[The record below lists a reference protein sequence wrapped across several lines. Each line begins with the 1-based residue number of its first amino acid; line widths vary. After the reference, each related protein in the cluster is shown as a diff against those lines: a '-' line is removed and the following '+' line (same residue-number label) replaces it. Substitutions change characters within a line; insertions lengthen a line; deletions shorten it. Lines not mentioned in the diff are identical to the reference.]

1 MNIQDQL
8 ERILRELL
16 ITVSRAPVSQE
27 NAECVL
33 VSKKEMQ
40 RQLGSL
46 RDVVAVMMEQY
57 EVTEQSRLHAELEVE
72 KQRTEIIRSAN
83 HQAEDIYAA
92 SVIYTDDALGRIQDI
107 IDEAEKSSK
116 KILSRIGREMEE
128 ERRRIRSN
136 QVELMTQLEDMND
149 TAKYLRLI
157 EERNKELAKAK
168 EKKQEKKQRYERGTQ
183 AEAAVPA
190 VVPEVKINEEY
201 FEKAGLAPDGL
212 PKEMTEGI
220 LKEAELEIA
229 EEIAAAKEEVHYDKP
244 VIKVNQEYYEKV
256 KKAAGEQSQAA
267 EEIRILTGQKPKK
280 EERRRGRFLLG
291 KKAAQ
296 QETTDRKGQEY
307 EPHSRL

>member
-16 ITVSRAPVSQE
+16 VTVSRAPVSE
-27 NAECVL
+27 VNEEYVL
-33 VSKKEMQ
+33 IHKRDVQ

-46 RDVVAVMMEQY
+46 RDVVALMMEQY

-92 SVIYTDDALGRIQDI
+92 SVIYTDDALGRIQNI
-107 IDEAEKSSK
+107 IDEAEKSAK
-116 KILSRIGREMEE
+116 NILNRIGREMEN

-149 TAKYLRLI
+149 TAKYMRLI
-157 EERNKELAKAK
+157 EERNKELAKAR
-168 EKKQEKKQRYERGTQ
+168 EKKQGKAARYEQDPKETSGIAIT
-183 AEAAVPA
+183 
-190 VVPEVKINEEY
+190 PEIKINEEY
-201 FEKAGLAPDGL
+201 FEKAGLTPDGL

-229 EEIAAAKEEVHYDKP
+229 EEITPKEEIHYDKP

-256 KKAAGEQSQAA
+256 KKAAEEQSEASQ
-267 EEIRILTGQKPKK
+267 ERKLLTQQGSKK
-280 EERRRGRFLLG
+280 AERRKGRFLLG
-291 KKAAQ
+291 KSSNRA
-296 QETTDRKGQEY
+296 GN
-307 EPHSRL
+307 SR

>member
-16 ITVSRAPVSQE
+16 VTVSRAPVSE
-27 NAECVL
+27 ANEEYVL
-33 VSKKEMQ
+33 IHKRDVQ

-46 RDVVAVMMEQY
+46 RDVVALMMEQY

-92 SVIYTDDALGRIQDI
+92 SVIYTDDALGRIQNI
-107 IDEAEKSSK
+107 IDEAEKSAK
-116 KILSRIGREMEE
+116 NILNRIGREMEN

-149 TAKYLRLI
+149 TAKYMRLI
-157 EERNKELAKAK
+157 EERNKELAKAR
-168 EKKQEKKQRYERGTQ
+168 EKKQGKAARYEQDPKETSGIAIT
-183 AEAAVPA
+183 
-190 VVPEVKINEEY
+190 PEIKINEEY
-201 FEKAGLAPDGL
+201 FEKAGLTPDGL

-229 EEIAAAKEEVHYDKP
+229 EEITPKEEIHYDKP

-256 KKAAGEQSQAA
+256 KKAAEEQSEASQ
-267 EEIRILTGQKPKK
+267 ERKLLTQQGSKK
-280 EERRRGRFLLG
+280 DERRKGRFLLG
-291 KKAAQ
+291 KSSNRA
-296 QETTDRKGQEY
+296 GN
-307 EPHSRL
+307 SR

>member
-27 NAECVL
+27 NAGYVL
-33 VSKKEMQ
+33 VSKREMQ

-46 RDVVAVMMEQY
+46 RDVVAMMMEQY

-107 IDEAEKSSK
+107 IDEAEKSTK
-116 KILSRIGREMEE
+116 KILNRIGREMEE

-168 EKKQEKKQRYERGTQ
+168 EKKQEKKQRYEREAQ
-183 AEAAVPA
+183 KEPAVAAVT
-190 VVPEVKINEEY
+190 PEIKINEEY
-201 FEKAGLAPDGL
+201 FEKAGLTPDGL

-229 EEIAAAKEEVHYDKP
+229 EEIATSDEVHYDKP
-244 VIKVNQEYYEKV
+244 VIKVNEEYYEKV
-256 KKAAGEQSQAA
+256 KKAAEEKNQVS
-267 EEIRILTGQKPKK
+267 EEIRILTEQEPKK

-291 KKAAQ
+291 KKQ
-296 QETTDRKGQEY
+296 
-307 EPHSRL
+307 

>member
-16 ITVSRAPVSQE
+16 ITVSRAPVSE
-27 NAECVL
+27 ANAEYVL
-33 VSKKEMQ
+33 VHKREMQ

-46 RDVVAVMMEQY
+46 RDVVGLMMEQY

-72 KQRTEIIRSAN
+72 KQRAEIIRSAN

-107 IDEAEKSSK
+107 IDEAERSTK
-116 KILSRIGREMEE
+116 KILSSIGREMEQ
-128 ERRRIRSN
+128 ERRRIRGN

-149 TAKYLRLI
+149 TAKYKRII
-157 EERNKELAKAK
+157 EERNRELAKEK
-168 EKKQEKKQRYERGTQ
+168 EKKQGKKSGNKQRYEREPEKETSIT
-183 AEAAVPA
+183 AVS
-190 VVPEVKINEEY
+190 PEIKINEEY
-201 FEKAGLAPDGL
+201 FEKAGLTPDGL

-229 EEIAAAKEEVHYDKP
+229 EEIAPKEEVHYEKP

-256 KKAAGEQSQAA
+256 KKAAAERTQAA
-267 EEIRILTGQKPKK
+267 QEIKMLTDPESRKDSKK
-280 EERRRGRFLLG
+280 EERRKGRFLLG
-291 KKAAQ
+291 KKQ
-296 QETTDRKGQEY
+296 
-307 EPHSRL
+307 

>member
-16 ITVSRAPVSQE
+16 VTVSRAPVSE
-27 NAECVL
+27 VNEEYVL
-33 VSKKEMQ
+33 IHKRDVQ

-46 RDVVAVMMEQY
+46 RDVVALMMEQY

-92 SVIYTDDALGRIQDI
+92 SVIYTDDALGRIQNI
-107 IDEAEKSSK
+107 IDEAEKSAK
-116 KILSRIGREMEE
+116 NILNRIGREMEN

-149 TAKYLRLI
+149 TAKYMRLI
-157 EERNKELAKAK
+157 EERNKELAKAR
-168 EKKQEKKQRYERGTQ
+168 EKKQGKAARYEQDPKETSGIAIT
-183 AEAAVPA
+183 
-190 VVPEVKINEEY
+190 PEIKINEEY
-201 FEKAGLAPDGL
+201 FEKAGLTPDGL

-229 EEIAAAKEEVHYDKP
+229 EEITPKEEIHYDKP

-256 KKAAGEQSQAA
+256 KKVAEEQSEASQ
-267 EEIRILTGQKPKK
+267 ERKLLTQQGSKK
-280 EERRRGRFLLG
+280 DERRKGRFLLG
-291 KKAAQ
+291 KSSNRA
-296 QETTDRKGQEY
+296 GN
-307 EPHSRL
+307 SR

>member
-16 ITVSRAPVSQE
+16 VTVSRAPVSE
-27 NAECVL
+27 VNEEYVL
-33 VSKKEMQ
+33 IHKRDVQ

-46 RDVVAVMMEQY
+46 RDVVALMMEQY
-57 EVTEQSRLHAELEVE
+57 EVTEQTRLHAELEVE

-92 SVIYTDDALGRIQDI
+92 SVIYTDDALGRIQNI
-107 IDEAEKSSK
+107 IDEAEKSAK
-116 KILSRIGREMEE
+116 NILNRIGREMEN

-149 TAKYLRLI
+149 TAKYMRLI
-157 EERNKELAKAK
+157 EERNKELAKAR
-168 EKKQEKKQRYERGTQ
+168 EKKQGKAARYEQDPKETSGIAIT
-183 AEAAVPA
+183 
-190 VVPEVKINEEY
+190 PEIKINEEY
-201 FEKAGLAPDGL
+201 FEKAGLTPDGL

-229 EEIAAAKEEVHYDKP
+229 EEITPKEEIHYDKP

-256 KKAAGEQSQAA
+256 KKAAEEQSEASQ
-267 EEIRILTGQKPKK
+267 ERKLLTQQGSKK
-280 EERRRGRFLLG
+280 DERRKGRFLLG
-291 KKAAQ
+291 KSSNRA
-296 QETTDRKGQEY
+296 GN
-307 EPHSRL
+307 SR

>member
-16 ITVSRAPVSQE
+16 VTVSRAPVSE
-27 NAECVL
+27 VNEEYVL
-33 VSKKEMQ
+33 IHKRDVQ

-46 RDVVAVMMEQY
+46 RDVVALMMEQY

-92 SVIYTDDALGRIQDI
+92 SVIYTDDALGRIQNI
-107 IDEAEKSSK
+107 IDEAEKSAK
-116 KILSRIGREMEE
+116 NILNRIGREMEN

-149 TAKYLRLI
+149 TAKYMRLI
-157 EERNKELAKAK
+157 EERNKELAKAR
-168 EKKQEKKQRYERGTQ
+168 EKKQGKAARYEQDPKETSGIAIT
-183 AEAAVPA
+183 
-190 VVPEVKINEEY
+190 PEIKINEEY
-201 FEKAGLAPDGL
+201 FEKAGLTPDGL

-229 EEIAAAKEEVHYDKP
+229 EEITPKEEIHYDKP

-256 KKAAGEQSQAA
+256 KKAAEEQSEASQ
-267 EEIRILTGQKPKK
+267 ERKLLTQQGSKK
-280 EERRRGRFLLG
+280 DERRKGRFLLG
-291 KKAAQ
+291 KSSNRA
-296 QETTDRKGQEY
+296 GN
-307 EPHSRL
+307 SR

>member
-16 ITVSRAPVSQE
+16 VTVSRAPVSE
-27 NAECVL
+27 ANEEYVL
-33 VSKKEMQ
+33 IHKRDVQ

-46 RDVVAVMMEQY
+46 RDVVALMMEQY

-92 SVIYTDDALGRIQDI
+92 SVIYTDDALGRIQSI
-107 IDEAEKSSK
+107 IDEAEKSAK
-116 KILSRIGREMEE
+116 NILNRIGREMEN

-149 TAKYLRLI
+149 TAKYMRLI
-157 EERNKELAKAK
+157 EERNKELAKAR
-168 EKKQEKKQRYERGTQ
+168 EKKQSKTARYEQEPKETGVIAIT
-183 AEAAVPA
+183 
-190 VVPEVKINEEY
+190 PEIKINEEY
-201 FEKAGLAPDGL
+201 FEKAGLTPDGL

-229 EEIAAAKEEVHYDKP
+229 EEITPKEEIHYDKP

-256 KKAAGEQSQAA
+256 KKAAEEQSEASQ
-267 EEIRILTGQKPKK
+267 ERKLLTQREPKK
-280 EERRRGRFLLG
+280 DERRKGRFLLG
-291 KKAAQ
+291 KSSNRA
-296 QETTDRKGQEY
+296 GN
-307 EPHSRL
+307 SR

>member
-16 ITVSRAPVSQE
+16 VTVSRAPVSE
-27 NAECVL
+27 VNEEYVL
-33 VSKKEMQ
+33 IHKRDVQ

-46 RDVVAVMMEQY
+46 RDVVAQMMEQY

-92 SVIYTDDALGRIQDI
+92 SVIYTDDALGRIQNI
-107 IDEAEKSSK
+107 IDEAEKSAK
-116 KILSRIGREMEE
+116 NILNRIGREMEN

-149 TAKYLRLI
+149 TAKYMRLI
-157 EERNKELAKAK
+157 EERNKELAKAR
-168 EKKQEKKQRYERGTQ
+168 EKKQGKAARYEQDPKETSGIAIT
-183 AEAAVPA
+183 
-190 VVPEVKINEEY
+190 PEIKINEEY
-201 FEKAGLAPDGL
+201 FEKAGLTPDGL

-229 EEIAAAKEEVHYDKP
+229 EEITPKEEIHYDKP

-256 KKAAGEQSQAA
+256 KKAAEEQSEASQ
-267 EEIRILTGQKPKK
+267 ERKLLTQQGSKK
-280 EERRRGRFLLG
+280 DERRKGRFLLG
-291 KKAAQ
+291 KSSNRA
-296 QETTDRKGQEY
+296 GN
-307 EPHSRL
+307 SR

>member
-16 ITVSRAPVSQE
+16 VTVSRAPVSE
-27 NAECVL
+27 ANEEYVL
-33 VSKKEMQ
+33 IHKRDVQ

-46 RDVVAVMMEQY
+46 RDVVALMMEQY

-92 SVIYTDDALGRIQDI
+92 SVIYTDDALGRIQNI
-107 IDEAEKSSK
+107 IDEAEKSAK
-116 KILSRIGREMEE
+116 NILNRIGREMEN

-149 TAKYLRLI
+149 TAKYMRLI
-157 EERNKELAKAK
+157 EERNKELAKAR
-168 EKKQEKKQRYERGTQ
+168 EKKQSKTARYEQEPKETGVIAIT
-183 AEAAVPA
+183 
-190 VVPEVKINEEY
+190 PEIKINEEY
-201 FEKAGLAPDGL
+201 FEKAGLTPDGL

-229 EEIAAAKEEVHYDKP
+229 EEITPKEEIHYDKP

-256 KKAAGEQSQAA
+256 KKAAEEQSEASQ
-267 EEIRILTGQKPKK
+267 ERKLLTQREPKK
-280 EERRRGRFLLG
+280 DERRKGRFLLG
-291 KKAAQ
+291 KSSNRA
-296 QETTDRKGQEY
+296 GN
-307 EPHSRL
+307 SR

>member
-16 ITVSRAPVSQE
+16 ITVSRAPASDA
-27 NAECVL
+27 NAEYVL
-33 VSKKEMQ
+33 VHKREMQ

-46 RDVVAVMMEQY
+46 RDVVALMMEQY

-107 IDEAEKSSK
+107 IDEAEKSTK
-116 KILSRIGREMEE
+116 KILGRIGREMEQ
-128 ERRRIRSN
+128 ERRRIRGN

-157 EERNKELAKAK
+157 EERNKELAKER
-168 EKKQEKKQRYERGTQ
+168 EKKQEKKQRYEREPAKET
-183 AEAAVPA
+183 EIAAVS
-190 VVPEVKINEEY
+190 PEIKVNEEY
-201 FEKAGLAPDGL
+201 FEKAGLTPDGL

-229 EEIAAAKEEVHYDKP
+229 EEIAPKEEVHYDKP

-256 KKAAGEQSQAA
+256 KKAAEEQNQMSQ
-267 EEIRILTGQKPKK
+267 EVGILTKQESKK
-280 EERRRGRFLLG
+280 EERRKGRFLLG
-291 KKAAQ
+291 KKQ
-296 QETTDRKGQEY
+296 
-307 EPHSRL
+307 

>member
-16 ITVSRAPVSQE
+16 VTVSRAPVSE
-27 NAECVL
+27 VNEEYVL
-33 VSKKEMQ
+33 IHQRDVQ

-46 RDVVAVMMEQY
+46 RDVVALMMEQY
-57 EVTEQSRLHAELEVE
+57 EVTEQRRLHAELEVE

-92 SVIYTDDALGRIQDI
+92 SVIYTDDALGRIQNI
-107 IDEAEKSSK
+107 IDEAEKSAK
-116 KILSRIGREMEE
+116 NILNRIGREMEN

-149 TAKYLRLI
+149 TAKYMRLI
-157 EERNKELAKAK
+157 EERNKELAKAR
-168 EKKQEKKQRYERGTQ
+168 EKKQGKAARYEQDPKETSGIAIT
-183 AEAAVPA
+183 
-190 VVPEVKINEEY
+190 PEIKINEEY
-201 FEKAGLAPDGL
+201 FEKAGLTPDGL

-229 EEIAAAKEEVHYDKP
+229 EEITPKEEIHYDKP

-256 KKAAGEQSQAA
+256 KKAAEEQSEASQ
-267 EEIRILTGQKPKK
+267 ERKLLTQQGSKK
-280 EERRRGRFLLG
+280 DERRKGRFLLG
-291 KKAAQ
+291 KSSNRA
-296 QETTDRKGQEY
+296 GN
-307 EPHSRL
+307 SR

>member
-16 ITVSRAPVSQE
+16 VTVSRAPVSE
-27 NAECVL
+27 VNEEYVL
-33 VSKKEMQ
+33 IHKRDVQ

-46 RDVVAVMMEQY
+46 RDVVALMMEQY

-92 SVIYTDDALGRIQDI
+92 SVIYTDDALGRIQNI
-107 IDEAEKSSK
+107 IDEAEKSAK
-116 KILSRIGREMEE
+116 NILNRIGREMEN

-149 TAKYLRLI
+149 TAKYMRLI
-157 EERNKELAKAK
+157 EERNKELAKAR
-168 EKKQEKKQRYERGTQ
+168 EKKQGKAARYEQDPKETGGIAIT
-183 AEAAVPA
+183 
-190 VVPEVKINEEY
+190 PEIKINEEY
-201 FEKAGLAPDGL
+201 FEKAGLTPDGL

-229 EEIAAAKEEVHYDKP
+229 EEITPKEEIHYDKP

-256 KKAAGEQSQAA
+256 KKAAEEQSEASQ
-267 EEIRILTGQKPKK
+267 ERKLLTQQGLKK
-280 EERRRGRFLLG
+280 DERRKGRFLLG
-291 KKAAQ
+291 KSSNRA
-296 QETTDRKGQEY
+296 GN
-307 EPHSRL
+307 SR